1 MFHEFAGFPE
11 ASFEFLRGLE
21 RHNAREW
28 FVPRQAE
35 YQRLLLN
42 PLQGLV
48 EELAPSMRAIDPLF
62 VTAPAV
68 NKTISR
74 IYRDTR
80 FSKDKSPYRTRQW
93 LTFKRPSKAWQ
104 HHPAYFFELAAT
116 GYRYGMG
123 FYCADRRVMD
133 RFRAALDADPGAFL
147 AAIDA
152 YRRGQFVLEGECYK
166 RPRVSADPEF
176 RPLLGEW
183 YTRKSFYLV
192 SVHPVGPGGIPASL
206 AAELAAAFAALAP
219 LYGYLVEVVE
229 S

>member
-1 MFHEFAGFPE
+1 MFHEFSGFSG

-35 YQRLLLN
+35 YRRLLLN

-48 EELAPSMRAIDPLF
+48 EELAPTMREIDPLF
-62 VTAPAV
+62 VTTPAV

-93 LTFKRPSKAWQ
+93 LTFKRPSKEWQ

-123 FYCADRRVMD
+123 FYCADRRVME
-133 RFRAALDADPGAFL
+133 RFRAALDADPCAFL

-152 YRRGQFVLEGECYK
+152 YRRGRFTLEGECYK
-166 RPRVSADPEF
+166 RPRISADPEL
-176 RPLLGEW
+176 RPLLDEW
-183 YTRKSFYLV
+183 YKRKSFYLV
-192 SVHPVGPGGIPASL
+192 SAHSVGSGGIPVAL
-206 AAELAAAFAALAP
+206 ATELAAAFTMLAP
-219 LYGYLVEVVE
+219 LYRYLDRIVGR
-229 S
+229 